1 MSSLVFDLKHFSLRQ
16 TYTAQRVGTDAL
28 LLGAWPWKHSLP
40 DRPRLLDVG
49 TGTGVI
55 ALMLAQ
61 RFDRAEVEGW
71 ELEAG
76 AVKDARYNV
85 EQSPFADRVQIH
97 ACDYEAGYKACDKP
111 FDLVISNP
119 PYYIEKTLPQDA
131 RLTLAR
137 HTEGGLSPELL
148 LRTAHELLAPEGGL
162 AMITPVESLPFL
174 RQVAVEH
181 GWYLAEVVTIYS
193 LPGRPKR
200 SLQLWRRL
208 SSLRSYT
215 LTHTTSL
222 VLQDKPDHPSSDY
235 RAWVKDFLLSF

>member
-1 MSSLVFDLKHFSLRQ
+1 MPSLVFDLKHFSLRQ

-40 DRPRLLDVG
+40 NRPRLLDVG
-49 TGTGVI
+49 TGTGII

-71 ELEAG
+71 EMEAG
-76 AVKDARYNV
+76 AVKDARHNV
-85 EQSPFADRVQIH
+85 EQSPFADRVRIH
-97 ACDYEAGYKACDKP
+97 ACDYEAGYKACDKS
-111 FDLVISNP
+111 FDLIISNP
-119 PYYIEKTLPQDA
+119 PYYKENTLPQDA

-137 HTEGGLSPELL
+137 HTDGGLSPELL
-148 LRTAHELLAPEGGL
+148 LRTAHERL

-215 LTHTTSL
+215 LTHSTSL
-222 VLQDKPDHPSSDY
+222 VLHDRVEHPSSDY